1 MQVCS
6 AGLRFAPHLLS
17 SPSAIAF
24 AITLFPSAM
33 VGGFLFESATAS
45 SANLLGLHGKEYG
58 VEIYISAQVW
68 PSNGEAMRVCIDHIP
83 H

>member
-1 MQVCS
+1 
-6 AGLRFAPHLLS
+6 
-17 SPSAIAF
+17 
-24 AITLFPSAM
+24 M